1 MARRGSLPKGEPC
14 SNAWRRTEAKTLRLR
29 RTQQKRLARR
39 CLRCRSRKSERS
51 ADANVASVAE
61 KPVNARGRMHHKRGG
76 GAQIV
81 DSVTLRSTVSRPSG
95 YFSQLFWETHPSLLV
110 ECAIR
115 GRLTRPKSIVSD
127 ES

>member
-1 MARRGSLPKGEPC
+1 
-14 SNAWRRTEAKTLRLR
+14 
-29 RTQQKRLARR
+29 
-39 CLRCRSRKSERS
+39 
-51 ADANVASVAE
+51 
-61 KPVNARGRMHHKRGG
+61 MHHKRGG

-81 DSVTLRSTVSRPSG
+81 DSVTLRSTVSLPSG
-95 YFSQLFWETHPSLLV
+95 YFSQLFWETPPSLLV